1 MTLEH
6 TLQSLLAQKECEWI
20 EFKRND
26 ADPKAVGEYL
36 SALANSAALHGKD
49 AGWIVWG
56 VDDETRKPVGT
67 TIDPRDRKIGNEP
80 VENWWA
86 RQLDPRIDFRFEE
99 AQFDGKRFVVLRIQ
113 PALVFPVAFQGAKW
127 IRVGAAKK
135 KLADYPGKEKELWAA
150 LAQQSFEDGIARAGV
165 EAAEVLALLDHAA
178 LFDLLQQPAPS
189 APDAVVARLAM
200 EGLVVDGGGGCFDV
214 TNLGAILLARDLS
227 AFERLGRKALRFI
240 RYRGIDRIETEHE
253 KRFMQGYAAGF
264 AEMVRYVGD
273 RSPTNEVLGRAI
285 RREVRMY
292 PDRTVRE
299 LLGNA
304 LIHQNFALTGTGPMV
319 EMFDDRLEITNPGCP
334 LIDTQRFIDHA
345 PHSRNERLAGLMR
358 RLGICEER
366 GSGYDKAMV
375 AIELAQLPAPDIR
388 VDASHTHVVL
398 FANRDVAKGDKPAR
412 IRAVYMHACLRHVA
426 CQPMTNT
433 SLRERFGLGEGEYT
447 TVSRFLR
454 ETLQAGLIKNADPNS
469 KSRKYA
475 RYVPFWA

>member
-1 MTLEH
+1 MTLEA
-6 TLQSLLAQKECEWI
+6 TLRNLLAQKECEWI

-26 ADPKAVGEYL
+26 ADPTIVGEYL

-56 VDDETRKPVGT
+56 VDDQTRSPVGT
-67 TIDPRDRKIGNEP
+67 DIDPRDRKVGNEL

-86 RQLDPRIDFRFEE
+86 RLLDPRIDFRFDE
-99 AQFDGKRFVVLRIQ
+99 AKLDGKRFVVLRIQ
-113 PALVFPVAFQGAKW
+113 PAVAFPVAFQGAKW

-135 KLADYPGKEKELWAA
+135 KLADHPGKEKELWAA
-150 LAQQSFEDGIARAGV
+150 LAQEAFEDGIARAGV

-189 APDAVVARLAM
+189 APHAVVARLAM
-200 EGLVVDGGGGCFDV
+200 EGLVVDGGGGRFDV
-214 TNLGAILLARDLS
+214 TNLGAILFARDLS
-227 AFERLGRKALRFI
+227 AFGRLGRKALRFI

-253 KRFMQGYAAGF
+253 KRFAQGYAAGF
-264 AEMVRYVGD
+264 ADMVRYIGD
-273 RSPTNEVLGRAI
+273 RSPTNEVLGQAI

-304 LIHQNFALTGTGPMV
+304 LIHQDFALTGTGPMV

-334 LIDTQRFIDHA
+334 LIDPRRFIDHA
-345 PHSRNERLAGLMR
+345 PRSRNERLAGFLR

-366 GSGYDKAMV
+366 GSGYDKAML
-375 AIELAQLPAPDIR
+375 AIEVAQLPAPDIR
-388 VDASHTHVVL
+388 VDTSHTHVVL
-398 FANRDVAKGDKPAR
+398 FADRDVAKGDKQAR
-412 IRAVYMHACLRHVA
+412 IRACYMHACLRHVSG
-426 CQPMTNT
+426 QQMTNT
-433 SLRERFGLGEGEYT
+433 SLRERFGLAEAEYT
-447 TVSRFLR
+447 SVSRFLR
-454 ETLQAGLIKNADPNS
+454 ETMQAGWIRSADPSS